1 MAKLVSKVYA
11 DALFEAAID
20 VQNMDQ
26 IYEELGYV
34 CQAIESNPELE
45 RILQSPEVSDD
56 EKKSIISEVFGSSI
70 GQEVHNFIKILLD
83 KGRGS
88 ELLNIRS
95 AFETRYHAYKKVTY
109 ATVESAVRV
118 SEEDLAALN
127 VQLSKMTGTQVIAE
141 NVIDPSVV
149 GGIVVRMGDKVIDG
163 SVRRRISELKEEL
176 TQLIV

>member
-34 CQAIESNPELE
+34 CQTIEAHPELDN
-45 RILQSPEVSDD
+45 ILRSPEVNGD
-56 EKKSIISEVFGSSI
+56 EKKSIIAEVFGASI
-70 GQEVHNFIKILLD
+70 CPEVHNFLKILLD
-83 KGRGS
+83 KRRGS
-88 ELLNIRS
+88 ELLDIKS
-95 AFETRYHAYKKVTY
+95 AFETSYNAYKKMNY
-109 ATVESAVRV
+109 AIVESAVAL
-118 SEEDLAALN
+118 SEEELSALN
-127 VQLSKMTGTQVIAE
+127 VQLSKMMGTQVSIE
-141 NVIDPSVV
+141 NVIDASVV
-149 GGIVVRMGDKVIDG
+149 AGMVVRIGDKVIDG